1 MKVISPARR
10 ETVTEAYLADASRRN
25 VIKLVRKVRA
35 EQANPSAWAR
45 VKAYLNE
52 EVTF

>member
-10 ETVTEAYLADASRRN
+10 TEVCEKYVAGARQRN
-25 VIKLVRKVRA
+25 VIQLVRKVRT

>member
-1 MKVISPARR
+1 MKTLAISRR
-10 ETVTEAYLADASRRN
+10 DVVSEQYVAGAQQRN
-25 VIKLVRKVRA
+25 VIQLVRKVRT

>member
-1 MKVISPARR
+1 MKTLSPTRR
-10 ETVTEAYLADASRRN
+10 TEVCEQYVAGAQQRN
-25 VIKLVRKVRA
+25 VIQLVRKVRA